1 MLAFL
6 RRARFVIAC
15 ALAASL
21 ALGCV
26 KPISPVF
33 TSTEARIWVVR
44 GSSEIYRCVD
54 MAPEGKGPQPVCV
67 QAERVTKGD

>member
-6 RRARFVIAC
+6 RRARPVLVC
-15 ALAASL
+15 TAAAFL

-26 KPISPVF
+26 KPISPVY

-44 GSSEIYRCVD
+44 GSSEVYRCVD